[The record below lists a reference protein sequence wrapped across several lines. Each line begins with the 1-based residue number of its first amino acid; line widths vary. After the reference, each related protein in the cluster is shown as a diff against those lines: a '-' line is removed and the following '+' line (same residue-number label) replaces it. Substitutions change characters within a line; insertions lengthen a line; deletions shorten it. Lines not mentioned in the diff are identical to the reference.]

1 MIEGANNVL
10 TKRLQELRINHNLT
24 QEQVANILG
33 VTRTAYN
40 MYEQGKRQMDYNA
53 LVKLAE
59 HYNVSLDYLFQRT
72 DVPFLNETMEEDE
85 LDFMLQSLSLYR
97 DIKYKYK

>member
-1 MIEGANNVL
+1 
-10 TKRLQELRINHNLT
+10 
-24 QEQVANILG
+24 
-33 VTRTAYN
+33 
-40 MYEQGKRQMDYNA
+40 MDYNT
-53 LVKLAE
+53 LVQLAE
-59 HYNVSLDYLFQRT
+59 YYNVSLDYLFQRT